1 MIFYFSGTGNSLHV
15 ARVVSEA
22 QGERLVSIAEE
33 VARAG
38 NTFDYALAEN
48 ELLGFVYPIYAWA
61 PPRIV
66 LDFVKRMKVRG
77 GADYVF
83 AISTCGSEEGDSA
96 RLLGKALARKGLK
109 LDSAFSLQMP
119 NSYIIGYDVD
129 SEESERGALRA
140 ADERLK
146 PINAAL
152 SRRESGVYQLI
163 KGRSPR
169 LKTALINRLF
179 SRFALR
185 TDRFYATDAC
195 TRCGLC
201 ESICP
206 VHTISLA
213 EKPVWG
219 KACTQ
224 CLACINRC
232 PAHAIQYGKDT
243 LKRGR
248 YVHPDLRQIG

>member
-1 MIFYFSGTGNSLHV
+1 MIFYFSGTGNSLHA
-15 ARVVSEA
+15 ARVVAEA

-38 NTFDYALAEN
+38 NTFEYTLAEN
-48 ELLGFVYPIYAWA
+48 ELLGFVYPIFAWA
-61 PPRIV
+61 PPRIAM
-66 LDFVKRMKVRG
+66 DFIKRMSVKG
-77 GADYVF
+77 GAGYVF
-83 AISTCGSEEGDSA
+83 AISTCGSEEGDST
-96 RLLGKALARKGLK
+96 RLLGKALARKGLR

-129 SEESERGALRA
+129 SEESERSALRA
-140 ADERLK
+140 AEQRLET
-146 PINAAL
+146 INTLL
-152 SRRESGVYQLI
+152 SRKKTGVYQLS
-163 KGRSPR
+163 KGGSPR
-169 LKTALINRLF
+169 LKTAVINWLF

-185 TDRFYATDAC
+185 TGKFYATDAC

-201 ESICP
+201 ERICP

-213 EKPVWG
+213 QKPVWG

-232 PAHAIQYGKDT
+232 PARAIQYGKGT
-243 LKRGR
+243 LNRGR
-248 YVHPDLRQIG
+248 YVHPDLRV